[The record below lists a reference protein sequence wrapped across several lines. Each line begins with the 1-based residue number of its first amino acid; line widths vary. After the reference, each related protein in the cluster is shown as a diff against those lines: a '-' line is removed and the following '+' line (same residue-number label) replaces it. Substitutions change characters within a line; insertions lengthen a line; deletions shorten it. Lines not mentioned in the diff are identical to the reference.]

1 MNLII
6 KQMDLFKSKRK
17 VLVHCIS
24 QDCVMG
30 AGIAKTFDKKFPNMR
45 NALLYELSENKIK
58 YPVSIPYC
66 EKDMV
71 VINMITKPRYFNK
84 PTYSEFRKALIE
96 VKYICLMNG
105 YKEIGMPK
113 IGCGLDKLSWK
124 KVEKMI
130 REIFD
135 DTDIDILVCWK

>member
-1 MNLII
+1 MNLTI

-24 QDCVMG
+24 QDCAMG

-58 YPVSIPYC
+58 YSVSIPYC
-66 EKDMV
+66 EKDIV